1 MTRKPPRRA
10 TGPEP
15 EETPVVL
22 PHAVITVT
30 EGGALDVTLDGTDVP
45 PPEGAAWTRS
55 TFGPLLDALT
65 RDRTI
70 TVRIEVHESDG
81 SVFTDVIRA
90 RRCTRPEPPDTEAV
104 TEAEDERGT
113 PVKSRTRRRPD
124 LVEVTGEGFVPGE
137 DVAAAVIIGR
147 TEATDT
153 GHART
158 LLDRGRLRSLL
169 PDGGGEVMLF
179 GRISGTIHVRR
190 LP

>member
-1 MTRKPPRRA
+1 MTRKPPRR
-10 TGPEP
+10 TTRPEP

-30 EGGALDVTLDGTDVP
+30 ETGALDVTLDGTDVP
-45 PPEGAAWTRS
+45 HPEGETWTRG
-55 TFGPLLDALT
+55 TFGLLLDVLT

-81 SVFTDVIRA
+81 TVFTDVIRA
-90 RRCTRPEPPDTEAV
+90 RRRTRPEPPDTQ
-104 TEAEDERGT
+104 TETDTEDERGT
-113 PVKSRTRRRPD
+113 QVTSRSKRRPD

-137 DVAAAVIIGR
+137 DVAAAIIVSH
-147 TEATDT
+147 TDATST

-169 PDGGGEVMLF
+169 SGGGGEVMLF

-190 LP
+190 LS

>member
-1 MTRKPPRRA
+1 MTRKPPRHTPR
-10 TGPEP
+10 PEP

-22 PHAVITVT
+22 PHAVITASET
-30 EGGALDVTLDGTDVP
+30 GGLDVTIDGTDFP
-45 PPEGAAWTRS
+45 PPEGEAWTRS
-55 TFGPLLDALT
+55 TFGPLLDVLT

-90 RRCTRPEPPDTEAV
+90 RRRDRSEPPDTEAK
-104 TEAEDERGT
+104 TEDERET
-113 PVKSRTRRRPD
+113 RVKGRSKRGPD

-137 DVAAAVIIGR
+137 DVAAAVIVSH
-147 TEATDT
+147 TDATGT

-169 PDGGGEVMLF
+169 SDGGGEVILF

-190 LP
+190 PS

>member
-1 MTRKPPRRA
+1 MTRKPPRR
-10 TGPEP
+10 TRPEP
-15 EETPVVL
+15 QETPVVL
-22 PHAVITVT
+22 PHAVISVT
-30 EGGALDVTLDGTDVP
+30 EAGALDVTLDGGGVP
-45 PPEGAAWTRS
+45 PPEGEAWTRS
-55 TFGPLLDALT
+55 TFGSLLDVLT

-90 RRCTRPEPPDTEAV
+90 RHRIRPEPPDTE
-104 TEAEDERGT
+104 TETGTEDERGT
-113 PVKSRTRRRPD
+113 QIKSRTRRRPD

-137 DVAAAVIIGR
+137 DVAAAVIVSH
-147 TEATDT
+147 TDATDT

-158 LLDRGRLRSLL
+158 LLDRERLRSLL